1 METKQQKE
9 KKNALF
15 FLIAPQAD
23 TIRIHKSRFEKKNKT
38 HKTNKQ

>member
-9 KKNALF
+9 KKNAHF
-15 FLIAPQAD
+15 FKSHPRLTQLEFIKAD
-23 TIRIHKSRFEKKNKT
+23 LKKKKT

>member
-9 KKNALF
+9 KKKAHF
-15 FLIAPQAD
+15 FKSHPRLTQLEFIKAD
-23 TIRIHKSRFEKKNKT
+23 LKKKKT